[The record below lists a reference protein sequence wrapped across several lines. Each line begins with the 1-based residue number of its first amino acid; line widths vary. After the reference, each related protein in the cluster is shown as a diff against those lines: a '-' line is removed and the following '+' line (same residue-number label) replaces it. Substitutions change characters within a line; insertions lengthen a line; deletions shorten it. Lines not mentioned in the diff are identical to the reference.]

1 MPSEKK
7 ALLDLTST
15 AEHELSP
22 VRLVAHETISELF
35 RFDIEA
41 VATGTIDARAMLNKP
56 ACLSVNHGDK
66 ATRYFH
72 GIVAEFGPIETSGVV
87 DSLYR
92 MVLVPQLAQAN
103 IRSDC
108 RLFFNK
114 TAEDILK
121 TIFNDA
127 GVTKIAFRL
136 YSQPAPRKATAQ
148 YNETSLHFVTRL
160 MEEEGWFYFFEHA
173 SDGHTLVVTNDNNGF
188 TTIPGATVHLGVGF
202 VADQLTEFR
211 KSRGFRARQGQ
222 PARLRSRRAQ
232 QESQGR
238 PEYDPQAWRHGQ
250 SRRVPLAGAD
260 PRDLAGQGSR
270 QVADGSGRSSSVPGR
285 RRR

>member
-7 ALLDLTST
+7 GLLDLTST
-15 AEHELSP
+15 AEHELLP

-56 ACLSVNHGDK
+56 ACLTVNHGDK
-66 ATRYFH
+66 ATRHFH

-87 DSLYR
+87 DTLYR

-121 TIFNDA
+121 TIFNDWA
-127 GVTKIAFRL
+127 
-136 YSQPAPRKATAQ
+136 
-148 YNETSLHFVTRL
+148 
-160 MEEEGWFYFFEHA
+160 
-173 SDGHTLVVTNDNNGF
+173 
-188 TTIPGATVHLGVGF
+188 
-202 VADQLTEFR
+202 
-211 KSRGFRARQGQ
+211 
-222 PARLRSRRAQ
+222 
-232 QESQGR
+232 
-238 PEYDPQAWRHGQ
+238 
-250 SRRVPLAGAD
+250 
-260 PRDLAGQGSR
+260 
-270 QVADGSGRSSSVPGR
+270 
-285 RRR
+285 

>member
-15 AEHELSP
+15 AEHELLP

-56 ACLSVNHGDK
+56 ACLAVNHGDK
-66 ATRYFH
+66 ETRYFH
-72 GIVAEFGPIETSGVV
+72 GIVAEFGPIETSGVI
-87 DSLYR
+87 DTLYR
-92 MVLVPQLAQAN
+92 VVLVPQLAQAN

-136 YSQPAPRKATAQ
+136 YSQPAPRKPQ
-148 YNETSLHFVTRL
+148 RHR
-160 MEEEGWFYFFEHA
+160 A
-173 SDGHTLVVTNDNNGF
+173 STYQSKR
-188 TTIPGATVHLGVGF
+188 IPIHHSP
-202 VADQLTEFR
+202 
-211 KSRGFRARQGQ
+211 KRARQARSIPIAPASQ
-222 PARLRSRRAQ
+222 PAHFS
-232 QESQGR
+232 
-238 PEYDPQAWRHGQ
+238 
-250 SRRVPLAGAD
+250 
-260 PRDLAGQGSR
+260 
-270 QVADGSGRSSSVPGR
+270 
-285 RRR
+285 

>member
-7 ALLDLTST
+7 GLLDLTST
-15 AEHELSP
+15 AEHELLP

-56 ACLSVNHGDK
+56 ACLTVNHGDK

-87 DSLYR
+87 DTLYR

-136 YSQPAPRKATAQ
+136 YSQPVPRKATAQ
-148 YNETSLHFVTRL
+148 YNETSLHFVKI
-160 MEEEGWFYFFEHA
+160 G
-173 SDGHTLVVTNDNNGF
+173 
-188 TTIPGATVHLGVGF
+188 
-202 VADQLTEFR
+202 
-211 KSRGFRARQGQ
+211 RA
-222 PARLRSRRAQ
+222 
-232 QESQGR
+232 
-238 PEYDPQAWRHGQ
+238 H
-250 SRRVPLAGAD
+250 V
-260 PRDLAGQGSR
+260 
-270 QVADGSGRSSSVPGR
+270 
-285 RRR
+285 